1 MAGNEKTVL
10 LEKRDQIAYITLNR
24 PEKLNAMSWVEY
36 ELLDD
41 YVNDCDKDENIRA
54 MIFTGKGRAF
64 SAADDMEMWSTGST
78 EGLELAYPSG
88 LNTTHRTN
96 LTLMQ
101 SGKVSIAAVNG
112 LCWLVGLI
120 FSCDFVIAADV
131 ATFTDG
137 DLRGGISPG
146 STETVSLTRLLGR
159 RRALEMILT
168 SRTISAAEAYRIG
181 LANKVVPLSQLMPEA
196 EALARE
202 IMAFSP
208 DAIRMAKMSILKAQD
223 VPLREA
229 VELESFYCQLS
240 QVNRPATEFGKAFLS
255 RRKQAKGK

>member
-1 MAGNEKTVL
+1 MAKNEKTIL
-10 LEKRDQIAYITLNR
+10 LQKRNHIAYITFNR
-24 PEKLNAMSWVEY
+24 PKKLNAMRWIEY
-36 ELLDD
+36 NLLDD
-41 YVNDCDKDENIRA
+41 YVNDCDKDDNVRA
-54 MIFTGKGRAF
+54 IIFTGKGRAF
-64 SAADDMEMWSTGST
+64 SAADDMEMWSQGEI

-112 LCWLVGLI
+112 LCWLVGLV

-137 DLRGGISPG
+137 DLRGGICPG

-168 SRTISAAEAYRIG
+168 SKTISAKEAFRIG
-181 LANKVVPLSQLMPEA
+181 LANKVVPLSKLMPEA
-196 EALARE
+196 EAIAKQV
-202 IMAFSP
+202 IAFP
-208 DAIRMAKMSILKAQD
+208 ADAIRMAKLSILKAQD
-223 VPLREA
+223 LPLKEA
-229 VELESFYCQLS
+229 VETESFYCQLS
-240 QVNRPATEFGKAFLS
+240 QVKKPATKFGKAFLD
-255 RRKQAKGK
+255 RRVSLH